1 MRSVLEEVHRATMQN
16 PRAAALFSVL
26 VQPGELLCMFIWDSW
41 PVKIQKPG
49 NHKDQRSTWSSK
61 ITGNCLS
68 RMEACDLEGKPVF
81 KLCTS
86 ASTSPRATDEAISFF
101 TLEMEAVTG
110 LRGGLT
116 TMLVGQPGFTMVHLF
131 DNGYR

>member
-26 VQPGELLCMFIWDSW
+26 VQPGELLCMLIWDSW
-41 PVKIQKPG
+41 PVQIQKPG
-49 NHKDQRSTWSSK
+49 NHSDQRATWSSK
-61 ITGNCLS
+61 ITGNCLA
-68 RMEACDLEGKPVF
+68 RMEACDAEGKPVF

-116 TMLVGQPGFTMVHLF
+116 TMLVSQPGFTMVHLF